1 MWVLD
6 ARFKAEKVWYPVVW
20 EKAKD
25 AENVIDYNIHEEI
38 TIDNSSVF
46 NANNDTT
53 TGMANVI
60 PWVNAPKLIASTSI
74 YWADAGSYSWWIWA
88 EFEPESAMAIAAWWY
103 EELEVT
109 RITSTRNERWNFKF
123 KYVEWRW
130 LIIPINWAYTLECTY
145 ARSGGGSGLEAVYD
159 TMLWND
165 VVHSSATITTWGWTV
180 ETFKINATKWKPL
193 YFNIKVDN
201 TSSSTRNI
209 VPFIWLTITKWA

>member
-1 MWVLD
+1 MWVLE
-6 ARFKAEKVWYPVVW
+6 ARFKSEKVLYAVVW

-159 TMLWND
+159 TMLGND
-165 VVHSSATITTWGWTV
+165 VVHSSANITSWSWTV

-201 TSSSTRNI
+201 TSASTRNI